1 MDINSEQYSRIRKA
15 NVANILKKLKEGKTL
30 SRDDWSQIEDYKAKA
45 DKPIEDVTEIKKT
58 AKSWVELAE
67 VLGVARQ
74 TVDVWKKKPGS
85 PKPRSNGTHDVLKWV
100 AFIKA
105 EGLAAKGQS
114 ETPDEAE
121 LRLRKLFAEVEDR
134 ELKVLVRKGQFVPI
148 DAVRERWLY
157 HIGQANALLRNKL
170 ENELPPLLVGRD
182 AVDIRKENARV
193 VDEYIAIMNSGEQ
206 KQIPKLETR
215 GRKKSDDR
223 PAR

>member
-1 MDINSEQYSRIRKA
+1 MSTPTKEKRQTPDIVPTVVDLAEALGTTR
-15 NVANILKKLKEGKTL
+15 KTL
-30 SRDDWSQIEDYKAKA
+30 NVWRKLDGAPRPRPNGGHS
-45 DKPIEDVTEIKKT
+45 VTEWRNFI
-58 AKSWVELAE
+58 SSRG
-67 VLGVARQ
+67 LGSQ
-74 TVDVWKKKPGS
+74 TLGS
-85 PKPRSNGTHDVLKWV
+85 REEQLMD
-100 AFIKA
+100 
-105 EGLAAKGQS
+105 S
-114 ETPDEAE
+114 EA
-121 LRLRKLFAEVEDR
+121 LRARKLLAEVEDR

-148 DAVRERWLY
+148 DAVRERWFY

>member
-1 MDINSEQYSRIRKA
+1 
-15 NVANILKKLKEGKTL
+15 
-30 SRDDWSQIEDYKAKA
+30 
-45 DKPIEDVTEIKKT
+45 
-58 AKSWVELAE
+58 
-67 VLGVARQ
+67 
-74 TVDVWKKKPGS
+74 
-85 PKPRSNGTHDVLKWV
+85 V

-157 HIGQANALLRNKL
+157 HIGQANALLRNKF

-193 VDEYIAIMNSGEQ
+193 VDEYIAIMNSGDQ
-206 KQIPKLETR
+206 KKIPKLETR
-215 GRKKSDDR
+215 GRKKSDD
-223 PAR
+223 

>member
-1 MDINSEQYSRIRKA
+1 M
-15 NVANILKKLKEGKTL
+15 
-30 SRDDWSQIEDYKAKA
+30 
-45 DKPIEDVTEIKKT
+45 
-58 AKSWVELAE
+58 
-67 VLGVARQ
+67 GVARQ
-74 TVDVWKKKPGS
+74 TVDIWKKKPGS

-148 DAVRERWLY
+148 DAVRERWFY

-182 AVDIRKENARV
+182 AVDIRKEMARV
-193 VDEYIAIMNSGEQ
+193 VDEYIAIMNSGDQ
-206 KQIPKLETR
+206 KKIPKLETR
-215 GRKKSDDR
+215 GRKKSDD
-223 PAR
+223 